1 MVYHFYRQIY
11 QFQTH
16 DNLMDI
22 EEHTKKAYDKYGE
35 EYEKT
40 RKEKAPE
47 RAYNEF
53 LEKPCMIN
61 AVSNI
66 KDKTLLDIGCGS
78 GEHIK
83 EYLKKGAKAE
93 GVDISSTMIE
103 IAKKNLPNIELKVG
117 TISNLPFQKKFD
129 VVTSSLTMN
138 YVNDLK
144 KAFAEVSRVLK
155 KGGMFYY
162 SDFSIIN
169 LAKEH
174 KEDEKFVY
182 CEIGFVE
189 DKKTGARKIL
199 GNHWLRNTEYFE
211 MVPGMI
217 IKNFRRPFSEHLH
230 AIVNS
235 GLELIDFIDCKP
247 TEEFKKYNP
256 KDYEVYCKFPA
267 FSIYVCRKK

>member
-1 MVYHFYRQIY
+1 
-11 QFQTH
+11 
-16 DNLMDI
+16 MDI
-22 EEHTKKAYDKYGE
+22 EEHTKKAYDNYGDQ
-35 EYEKT
+35 YEKT
-40 RKEKAPE
+40 REEKAPE

-61 AVSNI
+61 AISNI
-66 KDKTLLDIGCGS
+66 KGKTLLDIGCGS

-103 IAKKNLPNIELKVG
+103 IAKKKLPNIQFKVG
-117 TISNLPFQKKFD
+117 SISKLPFKKKFD

-138 YVNDLK
+138 YVPDLK

-162 SDFSIIN
+162 SDISPIN
-169 LAKEH
+169 LAKEY
-174 KEDEKFVY
+174 KEDSKFLY
-182 CEIGFVE
+182 CGIGFVE

-199 GNHWLRNTEYFE
+199 GNHWLRNIEEFE
-211 MVPGMI
+211 MVPGMV

-230 AIVNS
+230 AMVDND
-235 GLELIDFIDCKP
+235 LELIDFIDCKP
-247 TEEFKKYNP
+247 TKEFKKYNP

-267 FSIYVCRKK
+267 FSIYVSRKK